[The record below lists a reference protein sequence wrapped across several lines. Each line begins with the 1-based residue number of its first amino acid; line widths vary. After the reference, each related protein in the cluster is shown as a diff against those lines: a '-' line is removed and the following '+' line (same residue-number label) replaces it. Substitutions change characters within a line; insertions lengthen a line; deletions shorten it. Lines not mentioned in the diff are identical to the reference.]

1 MAESQKEKLM
11 RVLGC
16 SEEEALDIIETDK
29 MIDQGKRTPYD
40 LNPEQEKEAKAF
52 ARTRSVYNW
61 NSTDKEGKKRVT
73 RKENPTKEGIIAEL
87 FKFLQENSEY
97 AVKNAEIVN
106 KQGKISF
113 EIGGNSF
120 SLSLT
125 QHRNKK

>member
-40 LNPEQEKEAKAF
+40 LDPEQEKEAKAF

-61 NSTDKEGKKRVT
+61 NATDKEGKKRVT

>member
-16 SEEEALDIIETDK
+16 TEEEALDIIETDK
-29 MIDQGKRTPYD
+29 MIDQGKRTKYD
-40 LNPEQEKEAKAF
+40 LDPEKEKEAKAF
-52 ARTRSVYNW
+52 ARTRTVYNFDTS
-61 NSTDKEGKKRVT
+61 NRK

-97 AVKNAEIVN
+97 AVKNVEIVN

-113 EIGGNSF
+113 EIGENSF
-120 SLSLT
+120 SLGLT
-125 QHRNKK
+125 QHRKKK

>member
-16 SEEEALDIIETDK
+16 TEAEALDIIETDK
-29 MIDQGKRTPYD
+29 QIDQGKRTKYD
-40 LNPEQEKEAKAF
+40 LDPEKEKEAKAF
-52 ARTRSVYNW
+52 ARTRTVYNFDTS
-61 NSTDKEGKKRVT
+61 NRK

-113 EIGGNSF
+113 EIGENSF
-120 SLSLT
+120 SLGLT
-125 QHRNKK
+125 QHLKKK

>member
-1 MAESQKEKLM
+1 MSSLGVTQAEA
-11 RVLGC
+11 
-16 SEEEALDIIETDK
+16 EEIYEFDK
-29 MIDQGKRTPYD
+29 AIDRGERTQYD
-40 LNPEQEKEAKAF
+40 LDPEKEKEAKAF
-52 ARTRSVYNW
+52 ARTRTVYNFDTS
-61 NSTDKEGKKRVT
+61 NRK

-97 AVKNAEIVN
+97 AVKNVEIVN

>member
-16 SEEEALDIIETDK
+16 TEAEAVDIIETDK
-29 MIDQGKRTPYD
+29 IIDKGGRTPYD
-40 LNPEQEKEAKAF
+40 LTPEQEKAAKQF
-52 ARTRSVYNW
+52 ARTRTVYNFDTS
-61 NSTDKEGKKRVT
+61 NRKK
-73 RKENPTKEGIIAEL
+73 KENPTKEGIIAEIHQ
-87 FKFLQENSEY
+87 FLQENSEY
-97 AVKNAEIVN
+97 AIKNAEIVN

-113 EIGGNSF
+113 EIGGTSF

>member
-16 SEEEALDIIETDK
+16 TEEEALDIIETDK
-29 MIDQGKRTPYD
+29 IIDKGGRTPYD
-40 LNPEQEKEAKAF
+40 LTPEQEKEAKAF
-52 ARTRSVYNW
+52 ARTRTVYNFDTS
-61 NSTDKEGKKRVT
+61 NRK

-97 AVKNAEIVN
+97 AVKNAVIVN

>member
-16 SEEEALDIIETDK
+16 TEEEALDIIETDK
-29 MIDQGKRTPYD
+29 IIDMGGRTPYD
-40 LNPEQEKEAKAF
+40 LTPEQEKEAKAF
-52 ARTRSVYNW
+52 ARTRTVYNFDTS
-61 NSTDKEGKKRVT
+61 NRK